1 MVNKMFFLYTVL
13 FVFLSM
19 LTQALFIAH
28 VPDIIFY
35 LAKHRSEKP
44 LNTVIHAPVT
54 NAKLRKVV
62 LPNPDFIYSAV
73 FYDISEYDLQISTH
87 FPSDSQYAC
96 MAFYNDKAQPYFII
110 NNLNNRKGKIT
121 VGLTSSSEN
130 DERIKSPSRQGVI
143 LMRYLVKDS
152 FQMSKTFMLQKMFR
166 INKI

>member
-1 MVNKMFFLYTVL
+1 
-13 FVFLSM
+13 
-19 LTQALFIAH
+19 
-28 VPDIIFY
+28 
-35 LAKHRSEKP
+35 
-44 LNTVIHAPVT
+44 
-54 NAKLRKVV
+54 
-62 LPNPDFIYSAV
+62 
-73 FYDISEYDLQISTH
+73 
-87 FPSDSQYAC
+87 